1 MEKIVNDMN
10 VNLGFV
16 VEEGG
21 QPLIAFHPDTID
33 LIAKTLSMKD
43 GDVIEVTPGTDSD
56 GEAVITLK
64 TVKESEDNE

>member
-1 MEKIVNDMN
+1 MEETVINTD

-33 LIAKTLSMKD
+33 LIARTLKMKD

-56 GEAVITLK
+56 GEPVITIK
-64 TVKESEDNE
+64 TVKETDTDE